1 MLARVDVIFTVGVSV
16 AVCIVVVGGVVEFKV
31 LVIVAANVVGG
42 WWVFEFRVL
51 ICWLVL
57 CWTGVCT

>member
-1 MLARVDVIFTVGVSV
+1 MLVRVRVIFTVGVLA
-16 AVCIVVVGGVVEFKV
+16 AVCIMVVGGVIEFKV
-31 LVIVAANVVGG
+31 SVVVAANMVGG
-42 WWVFEFRVL
+42 WWVFWFRVL